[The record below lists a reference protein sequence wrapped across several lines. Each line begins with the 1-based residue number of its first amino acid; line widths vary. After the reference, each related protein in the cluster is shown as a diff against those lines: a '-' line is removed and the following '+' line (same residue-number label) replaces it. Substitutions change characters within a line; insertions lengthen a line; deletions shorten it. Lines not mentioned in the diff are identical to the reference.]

1 MSGVYLHV
9 TRCLIGVAVLC
20 LAMTSLQA
28 QDAPENAL
36 PPAPVLDPK
45 VESLEIDVDEQSIEE
60 SAKVVLANAQEPT
73 ADAPDEI
80 DNPPEIAPIV
90 VEGVIPFPTTPDGIW
105 NDDRLDSM
113 GRGLF
118 DGGRRSDFSN
128 FNAPTNR
135 SVIDLQD
142 LLERAPADMLQAL
155 ERETGV
161 LMQRT
166 QRGAASPFIR
176 GLTGQQVL
184 ILVDGIRMNNA
195 TFRTG
200 PNQYF
205 NTIDPGMV
213 DHIEIIRGPQTVLW
227 GSDALGGV
235 VNVVTRRTPTDTLLN
250 EPVRTWTS
258 RYSSADGGIYTRLN
272 YQFQKG
278 DTSVFAGSGYG
289 NFNDLDRG
297 GDLGRQAATAYSQ
310 YSGDVRVDR
319 LLSDN
324 HAVTLSVQHFEQRD
338 VFRTDRFPSRR
349 TIFDPQQRS
358 MAYLRFQGTDMEK
371 FFDNYMLTFS
381 MHRQREQSTDARV
394 SRTYWDDMETDNY
407 SYGIQLLMGRELD
420 SGWNLTYGADMY
432 RDVVDSFRNR
442 YDNLTNDFISSPTP
456 KYPDDGR
463 YRQTGAFL
471 QIDKELNKR
480 LSFNGG
486 VRFTRAHAQG
496 TPMVDVDHDND
507 PATDPESQPVF
518 ISPTFNDWS
527 AGGGLHYKL
536 NETTALVGSISEG
549 FRAPN
554 LDDLAANNDNVQQAA
569 ADTPSVD
576 LRPERSLSYEVALRK
591 EVDTVRWQ
599 ASVFWTDIEDMIL
612 RTPAGSSSDSILFSR
627 SNRDAHINGVEF
639 AAEKRLSTNWTA
651 YGNFSYIYG
660 QDLDLD
666 EPLSR
671 IPPTQGVVGLRW
683 RNSEKY
689 EFVDIYSWLVDTQD
703 RLNFQDVSDGRIPD
717 GGTPGYGTISVRY
730 GTELKD
736 HHLLR
741 IELENILDKAYRV
754 HGSGVDGAGFSANIQ
769 YAFEF

>member
-1 MSGVYLHV
+1 M
-9 TRCLIGVAVLC
+9 
-20 LAMTSLQA
+20 
-28 QDAPENAL
+28 P
-36 PPAPVLDPK
+36 
-45 VESLEIDVDEQSIEE
+45 
-60 SAKVVLANAQEPT
+60 
-73 ADAPDEI
+73 
-80 DNPPEIAPIV
+80 
-90 VEGVIPFPTTPDGIW
+90 
-105 NDDRLDSM
+105 
-113 GRGLF
+113 RGLF
-118 DGGRRSDFSN
+118 DGGRRSNFSN
-128 FNAPTNR
+128 FTAPSNR

-184 ILVDGIRMNNA
+184 ILIDGIRMNNA

-213 DHIEIIRGPQTVLW
+213 DHIEVIRGPQTVLW
-227 GSDALGGV
+227 GSDAMGGV
-235 VNVVTRRTPTDTLLN
+235 INVVTRRTPVDALLN
-250 EPVRTWTS
+250 DPLRTWTS

-278 DTSVFAGSGYG
+278 DTRVFAGSGYG

-297 GDLGRQAATAYSQ
+297 GDLGRQPATAYSQ

-319 LLSDN
+319 LITEN
-324 HAVTLSVQHFEQRD
+324 QAVTLSVQHFEQHD

-349 TIFDPQQRS
+349 TIVDPQQRS
-358 MAYLRFQGTDMEK
+358 MAYVRFQGTDMGK
-371 FFDNYMLTFS
+371 IYDNYMLTFS
-381 MHRQREQSTDARV
+381 MHRQREQATDAR
-394 SRTYWDDMETDNY
+394 SDKSYWDDMETDNY
-407 SYGIQLLMGRELD
+407 SYGLQLLLGRELEN
-420 SGWNLTYGADMY
+420 GWNLTYGVDSY

-442 YDNLTNDFISSPTP
+442 YDNLTNEFVSSPTP

-463 YRQTGAFL
+463 FRQTGAFL
-471 QIDKELNKR
+471 QIDKELSDR

-496 TPMVDVDHDND
+496 TPMVDVDHDNN

-518 ISPTFNDWS
+518 ISPTFDDWS
-527 AGGGLHYKL
+527 AGGGLNFKL
-536 NETTALVGSISEG
+536 DENTALVGSVSEG

-576 LRPERSLSYEVALRK
+576 LRPERSLSYELALRK
-591 EVDTVRWQ
+591 EVDDMRWQ
-599 ASVFWTDIEDMIL
+599 ASVFWTNIDDMIL
-612 RTPAGSSSDSILFSR
+612 RTPAGTSSESILFSR
-627 SNRDAHINGVEF
+627 SNRDAEVNGVEF

-660 QDLDLD
+660 QDLELE

-683 RNSEKY
+683 RHSEKY
-689 EFVDIYSWLVDTQD
+689 EFVDIYSWLVDKQD
-703 RLNFQDVSDGRIPD
+703 RLNFQDISDGRIPD
-717 GGTPGYGTISVRY
+717 GGTPGYGTISLRY
-730 GTELKD
+730 GTELKEN
-736 HHLLR
+736 HLLR

-754 HGSGVDGAGFSANIQ
+754 HGSGVDGAGVSANIQ
-769 YAFEF
+769 YGFEF

>member
-1 MSGVYLHV
+1 MFAKTKLVAFLYVVLLTVQLNGQQEQAEVPAAPMLDPSVDSLELEVDEDSMTKSSGV
-9 TRCLIGVAVLC
+9 A
-20 LAMTSLQA
+20 
-28 QDAPENAL
+28 
-36 PPAPVLDPK
+36 
-45 VESLEIDVDEQSIEE
+45 
-60 SAKVVLANAQEPT
+60 LANKQEPANKT
-73 ADAPDEI
+73 EEDTET
-80 DNPPEIAPIV
+80 PPEIDPIV
-90 VEGVIPFPTTPDGIW
+90 VEGVIPFPKTPDGIW
-105 NDDRLDSM
+105 NDDRLSSM
-113 GRGLF
+113 PRGLF
-118 DGGRRSDFSN
+118 DGGRRSSFSN
-128 FNAPTNR
+128 LTAPSHR

-213 DHIEIIRGPQTVLW
+213 DHIEVIRGPQTVLW
-227 GSDALGGV
+227 GSDAMGGV
-235 VNVVTRRTPTDTLLN
+235 INVVTRRTPVDALLN
-250 EPVRTWTS
+250 DPLRTWTS

-278 DTSVFAGSGYG
+278 DTRVFAGSGYG

-297 GDLGRQAATAYSQ
+297 GDLGRQPATAYSQ

-319 LLSDN
+319 LITEN
-324 HAVTLSVQHFEQRD
+324 QAVTLSVQHFEQHD
-338 VFRTDRFPSRR
+338 VFRTDRFPGRR

-358 MAYLRFQGTDMEK
+358 MAYVRFQGTDMGK
-371 FFDNYMLTFS
+371 IYDNYMLTFS
-381 MHRQREQSTDARV
+381 MHRQREQATDAR
-394 SRTYWDDMETDNY
+394 SDKSYWDDMETDNY
-407 SYGIQLLMGRELD
+407 SYGLQLLLGRELEN
-420 SGWNLTYGADMY
+420 GWNLTYGVDSY

-442 YDNLTNDFISSPTP
+442 YDNLTNEFVSSPTP

-463 YRQTGAFL
+463 FRQTGAFL
-471 QIDKELNKR
+471 QIDKELSDR

-518 ISPTFNDWS
+518 ISPTFDDWS
-527 AGGGLHYKL
+527 AGGGLNFKL
-536 NETTALVGSISEG
+536 DENTALVGSVSEG

-576 LRPERSLSYEVALRK
+576 LRPERSLSYELALRK
-591 EVDTVRWQ
+591 EVDDMRWQ
-599 ASVFWTDIEDMIL
+599 ASVFWTNIDDMIL
-612 RTPAGSSSDSILFSR
+612 RTPAGTSSESILFSR
-627 SNRDAHINGVEF
+627 SNRDAEVNGVEF
-639 AAEKRLSTNWTA
+639 AAEKRLSTSWTV

-660 QDLDLD
+660 QDLELE

-689 EFVDIYSWLVDTQD
+689 EFIDIYSWLVAKQD
-703 RLNFQDVSDGRIPD
+703 RLNFQDISDGRIPD
-717 GGTPGYGTISVRY
+717 GGTPGYGTLSLRY
-730 GTELKD
+730 GTELKEN
-736 HHLLR
+736 HLLR
-741 IELENILDKAYRV
+741 IEFENILDKAYRV

-769 YAFEF
+769 YGFEF

>member
-1 MSGVYLHV
+1 MLTVQVSGQEEQADVPAAPMVDPNLDSLELEVDEDSVDKSSGV
-9 TRCLIGVAVLC
+9 
-20 LAMTSLQA
+20 M
-28 QDAPENAL
+28 
-36 PPAPVLDPK
+36 
-45 VESLEIDVDEQSIEE
+45 
-60 SAKVVLANAQEPT
+60 LANKQET
-73 ADAPDEI
+73 EQETEA
-80 DNPPEIAPIV
+80 PPEIDPIV

-113 GRGLF
+113 PRGLF
-118 DGGRRSDFSN
+118 DGGRRSNFSN
-128 FNAPTNR
+128 FTAPSNR

-184 ILVDGIRMNNA
+184 ILIDGIRMNNA

-213 DHIEIIRGPQTVLW
+213 DHIEVIRGPQTVLW
-227 GSDALGGV
+227 GSDAMGGV
-235 VNVVTRRTPTDTLLN
+235 INVVTRRTPVDALLN
-250 EPVRTWTS
+250 DPLRTWTS

-278 DTSVFAGSGYG
+278 DTRVFAGSGYG

-297 GDLGRQAATAYSQ
+297 GDLGRQPATAYSQ

-319 LLSDN
+319 LITEN
-324 HAVTLSVQHFEQRD
+324 QAVTLSVQHFEQHD

-349 TIFDPQQRS
+349 TIVDPQQRS
-358 MAYLRFQGTDMEK
+358 MAYVRFQGTDMGK
-371 FFDNYMLTFS
+371 IYDNYMLTFS
-381 MHRQREQSTDARV
+381 MHRQREQATDAR
-394 SRTYWDDMETDNY
+394 SDKSYWDDMETDNY
-407 SYGIQLLMGRELD
+407 SYGLQLLLGRELEN
-420 SGWNLTYGADMY
+420 GWNLTYGVDSY

-442 YDNLTNDFISSPTP
+442 YDNLTNEFVSSPTP

-463 YRQTGAFL
+463 FRQTGAFL
-471 QIDKELNKR
+471 QIDKELSDR

-518 ISPTFNDWS
+518 ISPTFDDWS
-527 AGGGLHYKL
+527 AGGGLNFKL
-536 NETTALVGSISEG
+536 DENTALVGSVSEG

-576 LRPERSLSYEVALRK
+576 LRPERSLSYELALRK
-591 EVDTVRWQ
+591 EVDDMRWQ
-599 ASVFWTDIEDMIL
+599 ASVFWTNIDDMIL
-612 RTPAGSSSDSILFSR
+612 RTPAGTSSESILFSR
-627 SNRDAHINGVEF
+627 SNRDAEVNGVEF

-660 QDLDLD
+660 QDLELE

-683 RNSEKY
+683 RHSEKY
-689 EFVDIYSWLVDTQD
+689 EFVDIYSWLVDKQD
-703 RLNFQDVSDGRIPD
+703 RLNFQDISDGRIPD
-717 GGTPGYGTISVRY
+717 GGTPGYGTISLRY
-730 GTELKD
+730 GTELKEN
-736 HHLLR
+736 HLLR

-754 HGSGVDGAGFSANIQ
+754 HGSGVDGAGVSANIQ
-769 YAFEF
+769 YGFEF

>member
-1 MSGVYLHV
+1 MLTVQVSGQEEQADVPVAPMVDPNLDSLELEVDEDSVDKSSGV
-9 TRCLIGVAVLC
+9 
-20 LAMTSLQA
+20 M
-28 QDAPENAL
+28 
-36 PPAPVLDPK
+36 
-45 VESLEIDVDEQSIEE
+45 
-60 SAKVVLANAQEPT
+60 LANKQET
-73 ADAPDEI
+73 EQETEA
-80 DNPPEIAPIV
+80 PPEIDPIV

-113 GRGLF
+113 PRGLF
-118 DGGRRSDFSN
+118 DGGRRSNFSN
-128 FNAPTNR
+128 FTAPSNR

-184 ILVDGIRMNNA
+184 ILIDGIRMNNA

-213 DHIEIIRGPQTVLW
+213 DHIEVIRGPQTVLW
-227 GSDALGGV
+227 GSDAMGGV
-235 VNVVTRRTPTDTLLN
+235 INVVTRRTPVDALLN
-250 EPVRTWTS
+250 DPLRTWTS

-278 DTSVFAGSGYG
+278 DTRVFAGSGYG

-297 GDLGRQAATAYSQ
+297 GDLGRQPATAYSQ

-319 LLSDN
+319 LITEN
-324 HAVTLSVQHFEQRD
+324 QAVTLSVQHFEQHD

-349 TIFDPQQRS
+349 TIVDPQQRS
-358 MAYLRFQGTDMEK
+358 MAYVRFQGTDMGK
-371 FFDNYMLTFS
+371 IYDNYMLTFS
-381 MHRQREQSTDARV
+381 MHRQREQATDAR
-394 SRTYWDDMETDNY
+394 SDKSYWDDMETDNY
-407 SYGIQLLMGRELD
+407 SYGLQLLLGRELEN
-420 SGWNLTYGADMY
+420 GWNLTYGVDSY

-442 YDNLTNDFISSPTP
+442 YDNLTNEFVSSPTP

-463 YRQTGAFL
+463 FRQTGAFL
-471 QIDKELNKR
+471 QIDKELSDR

-518 ISPTFNDWS
+518 ISPTFDDWS
-527 AGGGLHYKL
+527 AGGGLNFKL
-536 NETTALVGSISEG
+536 DENTVLVGSVSEG

-576 LRPERSLSYEVALRK
+576 LRPERSLSYELALRK
-591 EVDTVRWQ
+591 EVDDMRWQ
-599 ASVFWTDIEDMIL
+599 ASVFWTNIDDMIL
-612 RTPAGSSSDSILFSR
+612 RTPAGTSSESILFSR
-627 SNRDAHINGVEF
+627 SNRDAEVNGVEF

-660 QDLDLD
+660 QDLELE

-683 RNSEKY
+683 RHSEKY
-689 EFVDIYSWLVDTQD
+689 EFVDIYSWLVDKQD
-703 RLNFQDVSDGRIPD
+703 RLNFQDISDGRIPD
-717 GGTPGYGTISVRY
+717 GGTPGYGTISLRY
-730 GTELKD
+730 GTELKEN
-736 HHLLR
+736 HLLR

-754 HGSGVDGAGFSANIQ
+754 HGSGVDGAGVSANIQ
-769 YAFEF
+769 YGFEF

>member
-1 MSGVYLHV
+1 MLTVQVSGQEEQADVPAAPMVDPNLDSLELEVDEDSVDKSSGV
-9 TRCLIGVAVLC
+9 
-20 LAMTSLQA
+20 M
-28 QDAPENAL
+28 
-36 PPAPVLDPK
+36 
-45 VESLEIDVDEQSIEE
+45 
-60 SAKVVLANAQEPT
+60 LANKQET
-73 ADAPDEI
+73 EA
-80 DNPPEIAPIV
+80 PPEIDPIV

-113 GRGLF
+113 PRGLF
-118 DGGRRSDFSN
+118 DGGRRSNFSN
-128 FNAPTNR
+128 FTAPSNR

-184 ILVDGIRMNNA
+184 ILIDGIRMNNA

-213 DHIEIIRGPQTVLW
+213 DHIEVIRGPQTVLW
-227 GSDALGGV
+227 GSDAMGGV
-235 VNVVTRRTPTDTLLN
+235 INVVTRRTPVDALLN
-250 EPVRTWTS
+250 DPLRTWTS

-278 DTSVFAGSGYG
+278 ATRVFAGSGYG

-297 GDLGRQAATAYSQ
+297 GDLGRQPATAYSQ

-319 LLSDN
+319 LITEN
-324 HAVTLSVQHFEQRD
+324 QAVTLSVQHFEQHD

-349 TIFDPQQRS
+349 TIVDPQQRS
-358 MAYLRFQGTDMEK
+358 MAYVRFQGTDMGEIY
-371 FFDNYMLTFS
+371 DNYMLTFS
-381 MHRQREQSTDARV
+381 MHRQREQATDAR
-394 SRTYWDDMETDNY
+394 SDKSYWDDMETDNY
-407 SYGIQLLMGRELD
+407 SYGLQLLLGRELEN
-420 SGWNLTYGADMY
+420 GWNLTYGVDSY

-442 YDNLTNDFISSPTP
+442 YDNLTNEFVSSPTP

-463 YRQTGAFL
+463 FRQTGAFL
-471 QIDKELNKR
+471 QIDKELSDR

-486 VRFTRAHAQG
+486 VRFTRAHAQV

-518 ISPTFNDWS
+518 ISPTFDDWS
-527 AGGGLHYKL
+527 AGGGLNFKL
-536 NETTALVGSISEG
+536 DENTALVGSVSEG

-576 LRPERSLSYEVALRK
+576 LRPERSLSYELALRK
-591 EVDTVRWQ
+591 EVDDMRWQ
-599 ASVFWTDIEDMIL
+599 ASVFWTNIDDMIL
-612 RTPAGSSSDSILFSR
+612 RTPAGTSSESILFSR
-627 SNRDAHINGVEF
+627 SNRDAEVNGVEF

-660 QDLDLD
+660 QDLELE

-671 IPPTQGVVGLRW
+671 IPPTQGVVGL
-683 RNSEKY
+683 
-689 EFVDIYSWLVDTQD
+689 
-703 RLNFQDVSDGRIPD
+703 
-717 GGTPGYGTISVRY
+717 
-730 GTELKD
+730 
-736 HHLLR
+736 
-741 IELENILDKAYRV
+741 
-754 HGSGVDGAGFSANIQ
+754 
-769 YAFEF
+769 

>member
-1 MSGVYLHV
+1 MLTVQVSGQEEQADVPAAPMVDPNLDSLELEVDEDSVDKSSGV
-9 TRCLIGVAVLC
+9 
-20 LAMTSLQA
+20 M
-28 QDAPENAL
+28 
-36 PPAPVLDPK
+36 
-45 VESLEIDVDEQSIEE
+45 
-60 SAKVVLANAQEPT
+60 LANKQET
-73 ADAPDEI
+73 EQETEA
-80 DNPPEIAPIV
+80 PPEIDPIV

-113 GRGLF
+113 PRGLF
-118 DGGRRSDFSN
+118 DGGRRSNFSN
-128 FNAPTNR
+128 FTAPSNR

-184 ILVDGIRMNNA
+184 ILIDGIRMNNA

-213 DHIEIIRGPQTVLW
+213 DHIEVIRGPQTVLW
-227 GSDALGGV
+227 GSDAMGGV
-235 VNVVTRRTPTDTLLN
+235 INVVTRRTPVDALLN
-250 EPVRTWTS
+250 DPLRTWTS

-278 DTSVFAGSGYG
+278 DTRVFAGSGYG

-297 GDLGRQAATAYSQ
+297 GDLGRQPATAYSQ

-319 LLSDN
+319 LITEN
-324 HAVTLSVQHFEQRD
+324 QAVTLSVQHFEQHD

-358 MAYLRFQGTDMEK
+358 MAYVRFQGTDMGK
-371 FFDNYMLTFS
+371 IYDNYMLTFS
-381 MHRQREQSTDARV
+381 MHRQREQVTDAR
-394 SRTYWDDMETDNY
+394 SDKSYWDDMETDNY
-407 SYGIQLLMGRELD
+407 SYGLQLLLGRELEN
-420 SGWNLTYGADMY
+420 GWNLTYGVDSY

-442 YDNLTNDFISSPTP
+442 YDNLTNEFVSSPTP

-463 YRQTGAFL
+463 FRQTGAFL
-471 QIDKELNKR
+471 QIDKELSDR

-518 ISPTFNDWS
+518 ISPTFDDWS
-527 AGGGLHYKL
+527 AGGGLNFKL
-536 NETTALVGSISEG
+536 DENTALVGSVSEG

-576 LRPERSLSYEVALRK
+576 LRPERSLSYELALRK
-591 EVDTVRWQ
+591 EVDDMRWQ
-599 ASVFWTDIEDMIL
+599 ASVFWTNIDDMIL
-612 RTPAGSSSDSILFSR
+612 RTPAGTSSESILFSR
-627 SNRDAHINGVEF
+627 SNRDVEVNGVEF

-660 QDLDLD
+660 QDLELE

-683 RNSEKY
+683 RHSEKY
-689 EFVDIYSWLVDTQD
+689 EFVDIYSWLVDKQD
-703 RLNFQDVSDGRIPD
+703 RLNFQDISDGRIPD
-717 GGTPGYGTISVRY
+717 GGTPGYGTISLRY
-730 GTELKD
+730 GTELKEN
-736 HHLLR
+736 HLLR

-754 HGSGVDGAGFSANIQ
+754 HGSGVDGAGVSANIQ
-769 YAFEF
+769 YGFEF

>member
-1 MSGVYLHV
+1 
-9 TRCLIGVAVLC
+9 
-20 LAMTSLQA
+20 
-28 QDAPENAL
+28 
-36 PPAPVLDPK
+36 
-45 VESLEIDVDEQSIEE
+45 
-60 SAKVVLANAQEPT
+60 
-73 ADAPDEI
+73 
-80 DNPPEIAPIV
+80 
-90 VEGVIPFPTTPDGIW
+90 
-105 NDDRLDSM
+105 
-113 GRGLF
+113 
-118 DGGRRSDFSN
+118 
-128 FNAPTNR
+128 
-135 SVIDLQD
+135 
-142 LLERAPADMLQAL
+142 
-155 ERETGV
+155 
-161 LMQRT
+161 
-166 QRGAASPFIR
+166 
-176 GLTGQQVL
+176 
-184 ILVDGIRMNNA
+184 
-195 TFRTG
+195 
-200 PNQYF
+200 
-205 NTIDPGMV
+205 
-213 DHIEIIRGPQTVLW
+213 
-227 GSDALGGV
+227 
-235 VNVVTRRTPTDTLLN
+235 
-250 EPVRTWTS
+250 
-258 RYSSADGGIYTRLN
+258 
-272 YQFQKG
+272 
-278 DTSVFAGSGYG
+278 
-289 NFNDLDRG
+289 
-297 GDLGRQAATAYSQ
+297 
-310 YSGDVRVDR
+310 
-319 LLSDN
+319 
-324 HAVTLSVQHFEQRD
+324 
-338 VFRTDRFPSRR
+338 
-349 TIFDPQQRS
+349 
-358 MAYLRFQGTDMEK
+358 MEK

-420 SGWNLTYGADMY
+420 NGWNLTYGADMY

-507 PATDPESQPVF
+507 PATDPESTPVF

>member
-1 MSGVYLHV
+1 MSLWTDPIRHVVFALTAFWFGQGVVVGQDSDLP
-9 TRCLIGVAVLC
+9 TAPTLDPNID
-20 LAMTSLQA
+20 SLQ
-28 QDAPENAL
+28 
-36 PPAPVLDPK
+36 
-45 VESLEIDVDEQSIEE
+45 LEVDEDSIDQ
-60 SAKVVLANAQEPT
+60 SAKVALANAQEP
-73 ADAPDEI
+73 ADSAEPEVAD
-80 DNPPEIAPIV
+80 PPEIDPIV

-118 DGGRRSDFSN
+118 DGGRRSNFSN
-128 FNAPTNR
+128 FTAPTNR

-227 GSDALGGV
+227 GSDAMGGV
-235 VNVVTRRTPTDTLLN
+235 INVVTRRTPTDSVLN
-250 EPVRTWTS
+250 DSVRTWTS

-278 DTSVFAGSGYG
+278 ETSVFAGSGYG
-289 NFNDLDRG
+289 NFNELDRG
-297 GDLGRQAATAYSQ
+297 GNLGRQPATAYSQ

-319 LLSDN
+319 LLSEN
-324 HAVTLSVQHFEQRD
+324 QAFTLSVQHFEQRD
-338 VFRTDRFPSRR
+338 IFRSDRYPSRQ

-358 MAYLRFQGTDMEK
+358 MAYLRFQGTDMGK
-371 FFDNYMLTFS
+371 FYDNYMLTFS
-381 MHRQREQSTDARV
+381 MHRQREQATDARD

-420 SGWNLTYGADMY
+420 NGWNLTYGADVY

-442 YDNLTNDFISSPTP
+442 YDKVTNALISSPTP

-471 QIDKELNKR
+471 QVDKELNQR
-480 LSFNGG
+480 WSFNGG

-496 TPMVDVDHDND
+496 TPMVDVDHDGD
-507 PATDPESQPVF
+507 PNTDPQSQAVY
-518 ISPTFNDWS
+518 ISPTFDDWS
-527 AGGGLHYKL
+527 AGGGLNYKL
-536 NETTALVGSISEG
+536 DDSTVLMGSISEG

-576 LRPERSLSYEVALRK
+576 LQPERSLSYELALRK
-591 EVDTVRWQ
+591 EVDTLRWQ
-599 ASVFWTDIEDMIL
+599 ASVFWTDIRDMIL
-612 RTPAGSSSDSILFSR
+612 RTPAGTSSDSILFSR

-660 QDLDLD
+660 HDLELD

-671 IPPTQGVVGLRW
+671 IPPTQGVIGLRW

-689 EFVDIYSWLVDTQD
+689 EFIDIYTWLVDKQD
-703 RLNFQDVSDGRIPD
+703 RLNFQDISDGRIPD
-717 GGTPGYGTISVRY
+717 GGTPGYGTISLRY

-736 HHLLR
+736 NHLLR

-754 HGSGVDGAGFSANIQ
+754 HGSGVDGAGFSANLQ
-769 YAFEF
+769 YTFEF

>member
-1 MSGVYLHV
+1 MLTVQVSGQEEQADVPAAPMVDPNLDSLELEVDEDSVDKSSGV
-9 TRCLIGVAVLC
+9 
-20 LAMTSLQA
+20 M
-28 QDAPENAL
+28 
-36 PPAPVLDPK
+36 
-45 VESLEIDVDEQSIEE
+45 
-60 SAKVVLANAQEPT
+60 LANKQET
-73 ADAPDEI
+73 EQETEA
-80 DNPPEIAPIV
+80 PPEIDPIV

-113 GRGLF
+113 PRGLF
-118 DGGRRSDFSN
+118 DGGRRSNFSN
-128 FNAPTNR
+128 FTSPSNR

-184 ILVDGIRMNNA
+184 ILIDGIRMNNA

-213 DHIEIIRGPQTVLW
+213 DHIEVIRGPQTVLW
-227 GSDALGGV
+227 GSDAMGGV
-235 VNVVTRRTPTDTLLN
+235 INVVTRRTPVDALLN
-250 EPVRTWTS
+250 DPLRTWTS

-278 DTSVFAGSGYG
+278 DTRVFAGSGYG

-297 GDLGRQAATAYSQ
+297 GDLGRQPATAYSQ

-319 LLSDN
+319 LITEN
-324 HAVTLSVQHFEQRD
+324 QAVTLSVQHFEQHD

-358 MAYLRFQGTDMEK
+358 MAYVRFQGTDMGK
-371 FFDNYMLTFS
+371 IYDNYMLTFS
-381 MHRQREQSTDARV
+381 MHRQREQATDAR
-394 SRTYWDDMETDNY
+394 SDKSYWDDMETDNY
-407 SYGIQLLMGRELD
+407 SYGLQLLLGRELEN
-420 SGWNLTYGADMY
+420 GWNLTYGVDSY

-442 YDNLTNDFISSPTP
+442 YDNLTNEFVSSPTP

-463 YRQTGAFL
+463 FRQTGAFL
-471 QIDKELNKR
+471 QIDKELSDR

-518 ISPTFNDWS
+518 ISPTFDDWS
-527 AGGGLHYKL
+527 AGGGLNFKL
-536 NETTALVGSISEG
+536 DENTALVGSVSEG

-576 LRPERSLSYEVALRK
+576 LRPERSLSYELALRK
-591 EVDTVRWQ
+591 EVDDMRWQ
-599 ASVFWTDIEDMIL
+599 ASVFWTNIDDMIL
-612 RTPAGSSSDSILFSR
+612 RTPAGTSSESILFSR
-627 SNRDAHINGVEF
+627 SNRDVEVNGVEF

-660 QDLDLD
+660 QDLELE

-683 RNSEKY
+683 RHSEKY
-689 EFVDIYSWLVDTQD
+689 EFVDIYSWLVDKQD
-703 RLNFQDVSDGRIPD
+703 RLNFQDISDGRIPD
-717 GGTPGYGTISVRY
+717 GGTPGYGTISLRY
-730 GTELKD
+730 GTELKEN
-736 HHLLR
+736 HLLR

-754 HGSGVDGAGFSANIQ
+754 HGSGVDGAGVSANIQ
-769 YAFEF
+769 YGFEF

>member
-1 MSGVYLHV
+1 MLTVQVSGQEE
-9 TRCLIGVAVLC
+9 
-20 LAMTSLQA
+20 QA
-28 QDAPENAL
+28 DVPAAPMVDPN
-36 PPAPVLDPK
+36 LD
-45 VESLEIDVDEQSIEE
+45 SLELEVDEDSVDK
-60 SAKVVLANAQEPT
+60 STGVMLANKQET
-73 ADAPDEI
+73 EQETEA
-80 DNPPEIAPIV
+80 PPEIDPIV

-113 GRGLF
+113 PRGLF
-118 DGGRRSDFSN
+118 DGGRRSNFSN
-128 FNAPTNR
+128 FTAPSNR

-184 ILVDGIRMNNA
+184 ILIDGIRMNNA

-213 DHIEIIRGPQTVLW
+213 DHIEVIRGPQTVLW
-227 GSDALGGV
+227 GSDAMGGV
-235 VNVVTRRTPTDTLLN
+235 INVVTRRTPVDALLN
-250 EPVRTWTS
+250 DPLRTWTS
-258 RYSSADGGIYTRLN
+258 RYSSADGGICTRLN

-278 DTSVFAGSGYG
+278 ATRVFAGSGYG

-297 GDLGRQAATAYSQ
+297 GDLGRQPATAYSQ

-319 LLSDN
+319 LITEN
-324 HAVTLSVQHFEQRD
+324 QAVTLSVQHFEQHD

-358 MAYLRFQGTDMEK
+358 MAYVRFQGTDMGK
-371 FFDNYMLTFS
+371 IYDNYMLTFS
-381 MHRQREQSTDARV
+381 MHRQREQATDAR
-394 SRTYWDDMETDNY
+394 SDKSYWDDMETDNY
-407 SYGIQLLMGRELD
+407 SYGLQLLLGRELEN
-420 SGWNLTYGADMY
+420 GWNLTYGVDSY

-442 YDNLTNDFISSPTP
+442 YDNLTNEFVSSPTP

-463 YRQTGAFL
+463 FRQTGAFL
-471 QIDKELNKR
+471 QIDKELSDR

-518 ISPTFNDWS
+518 ISPTFDDWS
-527 AGGGLHYKL
+527 AGGGLNFKL
-536 NETTALVGSISEG
+536 DENTALVGSVSEG

-576 LRPERSLSYEVALRK
+576 LRPERSLSYELALRK
-591 EVDTVRWQ
+591 EVDDMRWQ
-599 ASVFWTDIEDMIL
+599 ASVFWTNIDDMIL
-612 RTPAGSSSDSILFSR
+612 RTPAGTSSESILFSR
-627 SNRDAHINGVEF
+627 SNRDAEVNGVEV

-660 QDLDLD
+660 QDLELE

-683 RNSEKY
+683 RHSEKY
-689 EFVDIYSWLVDTQD
+689 EFVDIYSWLVDKQD
-703 RLNFQDVSDGRIPD
+703 RLNFQDISDGRIPD
-717 GGTPGYGTISVRY
+717 GGTPGYGTISLRY
-730 GTELKD
+730 GTELKEN
-736 HHLLR
+736 HLLR

-754 HGSGVDGAGFSANIQ
+754 HGSGVDGAGVSANIQ
-769 YAFEF
+769 YGFEF

>member
-1 MSGVYLHV
+1 M
-9 TRCLIGVAVLC
+9 
-20 LAMTSLQA
+20 
-28 QDAPENAL
+28 P
-36 PPAPVLDPK
+36 
-45 VESLEIDVDEQSIEE
+45 
-60 SAKVVLANAQEPT
+60 
-73 ADAPDEI
+73 
-80 DNPPEIAPIV
+80 
-90 VEGVIPFPTTPDGIW
+90 
-105 NDDRLDSM
+105 
-113 GRGLF
+113 RGLF
-118 DGGRRSDFSN
+118 DGGRRSNFSN
-128 FNAPTNR
+128 FTAPSNR

-184 ILVDGIRMNNA
+184 ILIDGIRMNNA

-213 DHIEIIRGPQTVLW
+213 DHIEVIRGPQTVLW
-227 GSDALGGV
+227 GSDAMGGV
-235 VNVVTRRTPTDTLLN
+235 INVVTRRTPVDALLN
-250 EPVRTWTS
+250 DPLRTWTS

-278 DTSVFAGSGYG
+278 DTRVFAGSGYG

-297 GDLGRQAATAYSQ
+297 GDLGRQPATAYSQ

-319 LLSDN
+319 LITEN
-324 HAVTLSVQHFEQRD
+324 QAVTLSVQHFEQHD

-358 MAYLRFQGTDMEK
+358 MAYVRFQGTDMGK
-371 FFDNYMLTFS
+371 IYDNYMLTFS
-381 MHRQREQSTDARV
+381 MHRQREQATDAR
-394 SRTYWDDMETDNY
+394 SDKSYWDDMETDNY
-407 SYGIQLLMGRELD
+407 SYGLQLLLGRELEN
-420 SGWNLTYGADMY
+420 GWNLTYGVDSY

-442 YDNLTNDFISSPTP
+442 YDNLTNEFVSSPTP

-463 YRQTGAFL
+463 FRQTGAFL
-471 QIDKELNKR
+471 QIDKELSDR

-518 ISPTFNDWS
+518 ISPTFDDWS
-527 AGGGLHYKL
+527 ASGGLNFKL
-536 NETTALVGSISEG
+536 DENTALVGSVSEG

-576 LRPERSLSYEVALRK
+576 LRPERSLSYELAVRK
-591 EVDTVRWQ
+591 EVDDMRWQ
-599 ASVFWTDIEDMIL
+599 ASVFWTNIDDMIL
-612 RTPAGSSSDSILFSR
+612 RTPAGTSSESILFSR
-627 SNRDAHINGVEF
+627 SNRDAEVNGVEF

-660 QDLDLD
+660 QDLELE

-683 RNSEKY
+683 RHSEKY
-689 EFVDIYSWLVDTQD
+689 EFVDIYSWLVDKQD
-703 RLNFQDVSDGRIPD
+703 RLNFQDISDGRIPD
-717 GGTPGYGTISVRY
+717 GGTPGYGTISLRY
-730 GTELKD
+730 GTELKEN
-736 HHLLR
+736 HLLR

-754 HGSGVDGAGFSANIQ
+754 HGSGVDGAGFSVNIQ
-769 YAFEF
+769 YGFEF